1 MKKNTS
7 SESSKSYQVP
17 SLRFIEMDLE
27 NAICGSTIPG
37 GNEDVGYED
46 WD

>member
-1 MKKNTS
+1 MNNTS
-7 SESSKSYQVP
+7 SSRQEYQSP
-17 SLRFIEMDLE
+17 ALRIIPIFSEH
-27 NAICGSTIPG
+27 AICDSTIPG